1 MKNIFKTYGLAI
13 TLLASIIIGS
23 IIGLTMGEK
32 AEMLKPLG
40 DIFLN
45 LLFTIVVP
53 LVFFSIS
60 SAIANLESKGQFK
73 KIMRSML
80 VIFLITTIISS
91 VLMIVGVKVFPPT
104 EGITISLDQSVE
116 TEDIQLGDQIVQ
128 TFTVDNFIE
137 LFTREH
143 MLPLILFSVALG
155 FATNR
160 LGEKAEPLKKILQAG
175 ADVSMKLVSYIMYY
189 APIGL
194 AAYFATLVGTFG
206 ASLLSSYLRSFLL
219 YLVIAVIYFV
229 VVFSFYAFVAG
240 GKRGVR
246 GFWKHNLLPAATA
259 IGTQSSVATIPANLD
274 ATKKMGVS
282 NAVRETVIPIGA
294 SIHKDG
300 SAMGAILKIVFAF
313 GVLGIPFEGLD
324 TYLIAVLVAI
334 ITAIVMGGIPGG
346 GLIGEMFIIAA
357 YGLTPEVLPL
367 LAVISTIIDIP
378 ATLLNATGD
387 NAVAVLV
394 ERFTKKKTIA
404 GRKDIESVA

>member
-1 MKNIFKTYGLAI
+1 MKTYGLAI
-13 TLLASIIIGS
+13 TLLLSIVIGS
-23 IIGLTMGEK
+23 ILGLTMGER
-32 AEMLKPLG
+32 AQVFKPLG

-73 KIMRSML
+73 RIIRTML
-80 VIFLITTIISS
+80 IVSLITTVVSAVI
-91 VLMIVGVKVFPPT
+91 MIFGVKIYSPT
-104 EGITISLDQSVE
+104 EGITIELEAVE

-128 TFTVDNFIE
+128 TFTVNNFTE
-137 LFTREH
+137 LFKREN

-155 FATNR
+155 FATNQ
-160 LGEKAEPLKKILQAG
+160 LKEKAAPLKKLLQAG

-194 AAYFATLVGTFG
+194 AGYFATLVGTFG

-219 YLVIAVIYFV
+219 YLVVSLVYFV
-229 VVFSFYAFVAG
+229 VLFTLYSFIAG
-240 GKRGVR
+240 GPKGIKT
-246 GFWKHNLLPAATA
+246 FWKHNLLPSATA

-313 GVLGIPFEGLD
+313 GVLGIPFEGLN
-324 TYLIAVLVAI
+324 TYLIAIMVAI
-334 ITAIVMGGIPGG
+334 VTAVVMGGIPGG

-357 YGLTPEVLPL
+357 YGLSPEVLPL

-394 ERFTKKKTIA
+394 ERFTKKKGEEA
-404 GRKDIESVA
+404 APEFAEA